1 MNPHAPQSYGPP
13 VSGREIRSGKVMQD
27 QIWGRPVFRPPTLG
41 NPPISFDSN
50 PFRLHSFV
58 QPRPSAGR

>member
-1 MNPHAPQSYGPP
+1 MNPHAPQL
-13 VSGREIRSGKVMQD
+13 SGRFPQGLETRSGRVPQD

-41 NPPISFDSN
+41 NPAVPVDSL

-58 QPRPSAGR
+58 QQRPAAGC